1 MAKPLDDSSNSSGKE
16 NSVAESGSPT
26 FAIMGSGGMGGYI
39 GAKLTQA
46 GYEVSFIARG
56 AHLEAMKN
64 NGLKIEGPDEAFV
77 IDPIQATS
85 DPRDI
90 GPVDFVIFCV
100 KLWDTEAAGEQCR
113 DLVGPDTAVL
123 SMQNGVDAEPILSGI
138 LGSQHVMG
146 ATSEIGANIIEPGL
160 VRRFTPFAAI
170 RFGEFDQHR
179 SKRSIQFSE
188 AITAAGLGAEHVDS
202 ISLTIWDK
210 FLWLVGASALNC
222 VTRQPFGPVREDPDT
237 RALLRQ
243 IMEEVMSVANA
254 KGISLTNENIEAR
267 LDYIDNLPGQAKVSM
282 ALDLERG
289 NRLEL
294 PWLSGTAIRMG
305 RELNVPTPA
314 NNVIYAALKHYIMG
328 SA

>member
-1 MAKPLDDSSNSSGKE
+1 M
-16 NSVAESGSPT
+16 AESGSPT

-123 SMQNGVDAEPILSGI
+123 SMQNGVDPEPVLSGI
-138 LGSQHVMG
+138 LGREHVMG
-146 ATSEIGANIIEPGL
+146 AVSEIGANIIEPGF
-160 VRRFTPFAAI
+160 VRRFTPFAII
-170 RFGEFDQHR
+170 RFGEFDQIR
-179 SKRSIQFSE
+179 SARSIQFSE
-188 AITAAGLGAEHVDS
+188 AITAAKFEADYVDS
-202 ISLTIWDK
+202 INLTIWDK

-267 LDYIDNLPGQAKVSM
+267 LDYIDSLPGEAKVSM

-294 PWLSGTAIRMG
+294 PWLSGAVARMG
-305 RELNVPTPA
+305 QELSIPTPA
-314 NNVIYAALKHYIMG
+314 NSVIYAALKHYIMG
-328 SA
+328 SV

>member
-1 MAKPLDDSSNSSGKE
+1 M
-16 NSVAESGSPT
+16 AESDSPT

-39 GAKLTQA
+39 GAKLSQA
-46 GYEVSFIARG
+46 GYRVSFIARG
-56 AHLEAMKN
+56 AHLEAMQN
-64 NGLKIEGPDEAFV
+64 NGLKIEGPDETFV

-113 DLVGPDTAVL
+113 DLVGPNTAVL

-146 ATSEIGANIIEPGL
+146 ATSEIGANIIEPGF
-160 VRRFTPFAAI
+160 VRRFTPFAII
-170 RFGEFDQHR
+170 RFGEFDQIR
-179 SKRSIQFSE
+179 SARSIQFSE

-254 KGISLTNENIEAR
+254 KGIPLTNENIETR
-267 LDYIDNLPGQAKVSM
+267 LDYIDSLPGQAKVSM

-294 PWLSGTAIRMG
+294 PWLSGT
-305 RELNVPTPA
+305 L
-314 NNVIYAALKHYIMG
+314 
-328 SA
+328 

>member
-1 MAKPLDDSSNSSGKE
+1 M
-16 NSVAESGSPT
+16 AESDSPT

-39 GAKLTQA
+39 GAKLSQA
-46 GYEVSFIARG
+46 GYRVSFIARG
-56 AHLEAMKN
+56 AHLEAMQN
-64 NGLKIEGPDEAFV
+64 NGLKIEGPDETFV

-113 DLVGPDTAVL
+113 DLVGPNTAVL

-146 ATSEIGANIIEPGL
+146 ATSEIGANIIEPGF
-160 VRRFTPFAAI
+160 VRRFTPFAII
-170 RFGEFDQHR
+170 RFGEFDQIR
-179 SKRSIQFSE
+179 SARSIQFSE

-254 KGISLTNENIEAR
+254 KGIPLTNENIETR
-267 LDYIDNLPGQAKVSM
+267 LDYIDSLPGQAKVSM

-314 NNVIYAALKHYIMG
+314 NNVIYAALKPYIMG

>member
-1 MAKPLDDSSNSSGKE
+1 M
-16 NSVAESGSPT
+16 AESDSPT

-39 GAKLTQA
+39 GAKLSQA
-46 GYEVSFIARG
+46 GYRVSFIARG
-56 AHLEAMKN
+56 AHLEAMQN
-64 NGLKIEGPDEAFV
+64 NGLKIEGPDETFV

-123 SMQNGVDAEPILSGI
+123 SMQNGVDAEPILSGL

-188 AITAAGLGAEHVDS
+188 AITAAKFEADYVDS
-202 ISLTIWDK
+202 INLTIWDK

-328 SA
+328 SE

>member
-1 MAKPLDDSSNSSGKE
+1 M
-16 NSVAESGSPT
+16 AESGSPT

-123 SMQNGVDAEPILSGI
+123 SMQNGVAAEPILSGI

-188 AITAAGLGAEHVDS
+188 AITAAGLSAEHVDS

-294 PWLSGTAIRMG
+294 PWLSGAAIRMG

-314 NNVIYAALKHYIMG
+314 NNVIYAALKHYITG
-328 SA
+328 SV

>member
-1 MAKPLDDSSNSSGKE
+1 M
-16 NSVAESGSPT
+16 AESDSPT

-39 GAKLTQA
+39 GAKLSQA
-46 GYEVSFIARG
+46 GYQVSFVARG
-56 AHLEAMKN
+56 AHLAAMKK
-64 NGLKIEGPDEAFV
+64 NGLKIEGPGEAFV
-77 IDPIQATS
+77 IDPIRATS
-85 DPRDI
+85 DPKEI

-146 ATSEIGANIIEPGL
+146 ATSEIGANIIEPGF
-160 VRRFTPFAAI
+160 VRRFTPFAII
-170 RFGEFDQHR
+170 RFGEFDQIR
-179 SKRSIQFSE
+179 SARSIQFSE

-254 KGISLTNENIEAR
+254 KGIPLTNENIETR
-267 LDYIDNLPGQAKVSM
+267 LDYIDSLPGQAKVSM

-314 NNVIYAALKHYIMG
+314 NNVIYAALKHYITG
-328 SA
+328 SV

>member
-1 MAKPLDDSSNSSGKE
+1 M
-16 NSVAESGSPT
+16 AESNSPT

-46 GYEVSFIARG
+46 GYKVSFIARG

-77 IDPIQATS
+77 IDPIRATN
-85 DPRDI
+85 DPREI

-123 SMQNGVDAEPILSGI
+123 SMQNGVDPEPILSRI
-138 LGSQHVMG
+138 LGCEHVMG
-146 ATSEIGANIIEPGL
+146 AVSEIGANIIEPGF
-160 VRRFTPFAAI
+160 VRRFTAFAII
-170 RFGEFDQHR
+170 RFGELDQSR
-179 SKRSIQFSE
+179 SARSIQFSE
-188 AITAAGLGAEHVDS
+188 AITAAELEADHVDS
-202 ISLTIWDK
+202 INLTIWDK

-243 IMEEVMSVANA
+243 IMQEVMAVANA
-254 KGISLTNENIEAR
+254 KDIPLTNKNIEAR
-267 LDYIDNLPGQAKVSM
+267 LDYIDSLPGQAKVSM
-282 ALDLERG
+282 AVDLERG
-289 NRLEL
+289 NQLEL
-294 PWLSGTAIRMG
+294 PWLSGAVARMG
-305 RELNVPTPA
+305 QELSIPTPA
-314 NNVIYAALKHYIMG
+314 NNVICAALKHYVMG
-328 SA
+328 SV

>member
-1 MAKPLDDSSNSSGKE
+1 M
-16 NSVAESGSPT
+16 AESNSPT

-46 GYEVSFIARG
+46 GYKVSFIARG

-77 IDPIQATS
+77 IDPIRATN
-85 DPRDI
+85 DPREI

-123 SMQNGVDAEPILSGI
+123 SMQNGVDPEPILSRI
-138 LGSQHVMG
+138 LGCEHVMG
-146 ATSEIGANIIEPGL
+146 AVSEIGANIIEPGF
-160 VRRFTPFAAI
+160 VRRFTSFAII
-170 RFGEFDQHR
+170 RFGELDQSR
-179 SKRSIQFSE
+179 SARSIQFSE
-188 AITAAGLGAEHVDS
+188 AITAAELEADHVDS
-202 ISLTIWDK
+202 INLTIWDK

-243 IMEEVMSVANA
+243 IMQEVMAVANA
-254 KGISLTNENIEAR
+254 KDIPLTNENIEAR
-267 LDYIDNLPGQAKVSM
+267 LDYIDSLPGQAKVSM
-282 ALDLERG
+282 AVDLERG
-289 NRLEL
+289 NQLEL
-294 PWLSGTAIRMG
+294 PWLSGAVARMG
-305 RELNVPTPA
+305 KELGIPTPA
-314 NNVIYAALKHYIMG
+314 NNVICAALKHYVMG
-328 SA
+328 SV

>member
-1 MAKPLDDSSNSSGKE
+1 M
-16 NSVAESGSPT
+16 AESGNPT

-46 GYEVSFIARG
+46 GYQVSFIARG

-64 NGLKIEGPDEAFV
+64 NGLKIEGPDEALV
-77 IDPIQATS
+77 IDPIFATS

-113 DLVGPDTAVL
+113 DLIGPDTAVL
-123 SMQNGVDAEPILSGI
+123 SMQNGVDPEPVLSGI
-138 LGSQHVMG
+138 LGREHVMG
-146 ATSEIGANIIEPGL
+146 AVSEIGANIIEPGF
-160 VRRFTPFAAI
+160 VRRFTPFAII
-170 RFGEFDQHR
+170 RFGEFDQIR
-179 SKRSIQFSE
+179 SARSIQFSE
-188 AITAAGLGAEHVDS
+188 AITAAKFEADYVDS
-202 ISLTIWDK
+202 INLTIWDK

-267 LDYIDNLPGQAKVSM
+267 LDYIDSLPGEAKVSM

-294 PWLSGTAIRMG
+294 PWLSGAVARMG
-305 RELNVPTPA
+305 QELSIPTPA
-314 NNVIYAALKHYIMG
+314 NSVIYAALKHYIMG
-328 SA
+328 SV

>member
-1 MAKPLDDSSNSSGKE
+1 M
-16 NSVAESGSPT
+16 AESDSPT

-39 GAKLTQA
+39 GAKLSQA
-46 GYEVSFIARG
+46 GYRVSFIARG
-56 AHLEAMKN
+56 AHLEAMQN
-64 NGLKIEGPDEAFV
+64 NGLKIEGPDETFV

-146 ATSEIGANIIEPGL
+146 ATSEIGANIIEPGF
-160 VRRFTPFAAI
+160 VRRFTPFAII
-170 RFGEFDQHR
+170 RFGEFDQIR
-179 SKRSIQFSE
+179 SARSIQFSE

-202 ISLTIWDK
+202 INLTIWDK

-243 IMEEVMSVANA
+243 IMEEVMFVANA
-254 KGISLTNENIEAR
+254 KGIPLTNENIETR
-267 LDYIDNLPGQAKVSM
+267 LDYIDSLPGQAKVSM

-314 NNVIYAALKHYIMG
+314 NNVIYAALKPYIMG

>member
-1 MAKPLDDSSNSSGKE
+1 M
-16 NSVAESGSPT
+16 AESDSPT

-39 GAKLTQA
+39 GAKLSQA
-46 GYEVSFIARG
+46 GYRVSFIARG
-56 AHLEAMKN
+56 AHLEAMQN
-64 NGLKIEGPDEAFV
+64 NGLKIEGPDETFV
-77 IDPIQATS
+77 IDPIRATG
-85 DPRDI
+85 DPKDI

-100 KLWDTEAAGEQCR
+100 KLWDTEAAGDQCR
-113 DLVGPDTAVL
+113 YLIGPDTAVL

-146 ATSEIGANIIEPGL
+146 ATSEIGANIIEPGF
-160 VRRFTPFAAI
+160 VRRFTPFAII
-170 RFGEFDQHR
+170 RFGEFDQLR
-179 SKRSIQFSE
+179 STRSIQFSE
-188 AITAAGLGAEHVDS
+188 AITAAGLSAEHVDS

-254 KGISLTNENIEAR
+254 KGISLRNENIEAR

-282 ALDLERG
+282 AVDLERG

-294 PWLSGTAIRMG
+294 PWLSGTVIRMG
-305 RELNVPTPA
+305 KELSIPTPV
-314 NNVIYAALKHYIMG
+314 NCVIYATLKHYITG
-328 SA
+328 SV

>member
-1 MAKPLDDSSNSSGKE
+1 M
-16 NSVAESGSPT
+16 AESGSPT

-188 AITAAGLGAEHVDS
+188 AITAAGLSAEHVDS

-294 PWLSGTAIRMG
+294 PWLSGAAIRMG

-314 NNVIYAALKHYIMG
+314 NNVIYAALKHYITG
-328 SA
+328 SV

>member
-1 MAKPLDDSSNSSGKE
+1 M
-16 NSVAESGSPT
+16 VESGNPT

-46 GYEVSFIARG
+46 GYQVSFIARG

-64 NGLKIEGPDEAFV
+64 NGLKIEGPDEALV
-77 IDPIQATS
+77 IDPIFATS

-113 DLVGPDTAVL
+113 DLIGPDTAVL
-123 SMQNGVDAEPILSGI
+123 SMQNGVDPEPVLSGI
-138 LGSQHVMG
+138 LGREHVMG
-146 ATSEIGANIIEPGL
+146 AVSEIGANIIEPGF
-160 VRRFTPFAAI
+160 VRRFTPFAII
-170 RFGEFDQHR
+170 RFGEFDQIR
-179 SKRSIQFSE
+179 SARSIQFSE

-202 ISLTIWDK
+202 ISLTIWEK

-237 RALLRQ
+237 RALLIQ
-243 IMEEVMSVANA
+243 IMKEVMSVANA

-267 LDYIDNLPGQAKVSM
+267 LDYIDSLPGEAKVSM

-294 PWLSGTAIRMG
+294 PWLSGAVARMG
-305 RELNVPTPA
+305 QELSIPTPA
-314 NNVIYAALKHYIMG
+314 NSVIYAALKHYIMG
-328 SA
+328 SV

>member
-1 MAKPLDDSSNSSGKE
+1 M
-16 NSVAESGSPT
+16 AESDNPT

-39 GAKLTQA
+39 GAKLSHA
-46 GYEVSFIARG
+46 GYQVSFVARG
-56 AHLEAMKN
+56 AHLAAMKK
-64 NGLKIEGPDEAFV
+64 NGLKIEEPEAAFV
-77 IDPIQATS
+77 IDPIRATS
-85 DPRDI
+85 DPKEI
-90 GPVDFVIFCV
+90 GPVDFVLFCV
-100 KLWDTEAAGEQCR
+100 KLWDTEAAGERCR

-146 ATSEIGANIIEPGL
+146 ATSEIGANIIELGL

-188 AITAAGLGAEHVDS
+188 AITAAGLSAEHVDS

-237 RALLRQ
+237 RTLLIQ
-243 IMEEVMSVANA
+243 IMKEVMSVANA
-254 KGISLTNENIEAR
+254 KGIPLTNENIEAR

-294 PWLSGTAIRMG
+294 PWLSGTVIRMG

-314 NNVIYAALKHYIMG
+314 NNVIYAALKPYIMG

>member
-1 MAKPLDDSSNSSGKE
+1 M
-16 NSVAESGSPT
+16 AESGSPT

-64 NGLKIEGPDEAFV
+64 NGLKIEEPEAAFV

-113 DLVGPDTAVL
+113 DLVGPNTAVL

-146 ATSEIGANIIEPGL
+146 ATSEIGANIIEPGF
-160 VRRFTPFAAI
+160 VRRFTPFAII
-170 RFGEFDQHR
+170 RFGEFDQIR
-179 SKRSIQFSE
+179 SARSIQFSE

-222 VTRQPFGPVREDPDT
+222 VTRLPFGPVREDPDT

-254 KGISLTNENIEAR
+254 KGIPLTNENIETR
-267 LDYIDNLPGQAKVSM
+267 LDYIDSLPGQAKVSM

-294 PWLSGTAIRMG
+294 PWLSGTVIRMG
-305 RELNVPTPA
+305 KELSIPTPV
-314 NNVIYAALKHYIMG
+314 NCVIYAALKHYIRG

>member
-1 MAKPLDDSSNSSGKE
+1 M
-16 NSVAESGSPT
+16 AESDSPT

-39 GAKLTQA
+39 GAKLSQA
-46 GYEVSFIARG
+46 GYRVSFIARG
-56 AHLEAMKN
+56 AHLEAMQN
-64 NGLKIEGPDEAFV
+64 NGLKIEGPDETFV

-100 KLWDTEAAGEQCR
+100 KLWDTEFAGEQCR
-113 DLVGPDTAVL
+113 DLLGPNTAVL

-146 ATSEIGANIIEPGL
+146 ATSEIGANIIEPGF
-160 VRRFTPFAAI
+160 VRRFTPFAII
-170 RFGEFDQHR
+170 RFGEFDQIR
-179 SKRSIQFSE
+179 SARSIQFSE

-243 IMEEVMSVANA
+243 IMEEVMFVANA
-254 KGISLTNENIEAR
+254 KGIPLTNENIETR
-267 LDYIDNLPGQAKVSM
+267 LDYIDSLPGQAKVSM

-314 NNVIYAALKHYIMG
+314 NNVIYAALKPYIMG

>member
-1 MAKPLDDSSNSSGKE
+1 MT
-16 NSVAESGSPT
+16 ESDSPT

-39 GAKLTQA
+39 GARLSQA
-46 GYEVSFIARG
+46 GYRVSFIARG
-56 AHLEAMKN
+56 AHLEAMQN
-64 NGLKIEGPDEAFV
+64 NGLTIEGPDETFV
-77 IDPIQATS
+77 VDPIRATG
-85 DPRDI
+85 DPKDI

-100 KLWDTEAAGEQCR
+100 KLWDTEAAGDQCR
-113 DLVGPDTAVL
+113 DLIGPDTAVL

-138 LGSQHVMG
+138 LGSQHIMG
-146 ATSEIGANIIEPGL
+146 ATSEIGANIIEPGF
-160 VRRFTPFAAI
+160 VRRFTPFAII
-170 RFGEFDQHR
+170 RFGEFDQLR
-179 SKRSIQFSE
+179 STRSIQFSE

-254 KGISLTNENIEAR
+254 KGISLSNENIETR
-267 LDYIDNLPGQAKVSM
+267 LDYIDSLPGQAKVSM

-294 PWLSGTAIRMG
+294 PWLSGAVVRMG
-305 RELNVPTPA
+305 QELSVSTPA
-314 NNVIYAALKHYIMG
+314 NHVICAALKHYVNG
-328 SA
+328 NV

>member
-1 MAKPLDDSSNSSGKE
+1 MVERG
-16 NSVAESGSPT
+16 GPT

-39 GAKLTQA
+39 GAKLSQA
-46 GYEVSFIARG
+46 GYRVSFIARG
-56 AHLEAMKN
+56 AHLEAMQN
-64 NGLKIEGPDEAFV
+64 NGLKIEEPDETFV
-77 IDPIQATS
+77 IDPIRATG
-85 DPRDI
+85 DPKDI

-100 KLWDTEAAGEQCR
+100 KLWDTEAAGDQCR
-113 DLVGPDTAVL
+113 DLIGPDTAVL

-138 LGSQHVMG
+138 LGSQHIMG
-146 ATSEIGANIIEPGL
+146 ATSEIGANIIEPGF
-160 VRRFTPFAAI
+160 VRRFTPFAII
-170 RFGEFDQHR
+170 RFGEFDQLR
-179 SKRSIQFSE
+179 STRSIQFSE

-254 KGISLTNENIEAR
+254 KGIPLTNENIETR
-267 LDYIDNLPGQAKVSM
+267 LDYIDSLPGQAKVSM

-294 PWLSGTAIRMG
+294 PWLSGAVVRMG
-305 RELNVPTPA
+305 QELSVPTPA
-314 NNVIYAALKHYIMG
+314 NHVIRAALKHYIAG
-328 SA
+328 SV

>member
-1 MAKPLDDSSNSSGKE
+1 MT
-16 NSVAESGSPT
+16 ESDSPT

-39 GAKLTQA
+39 GAKLSQA
-46 GYEVSFIARG
+46 GYRVSFIARG
-56 AHLEAMKN
+56 AHLEAMQN
-64 NGLKIEGPDEAFV
+64 NGLKIEGPDETFV
-77 IDPIQATS
+77 IDPIRATS
-85 DPRDI
+85 DPKDI

-100 KLWDTEAAGEQCR
+100 KLWDTEAAGDQCR
-113 DLVGPDTAVL
+113 DLIGPDTAVL

-146 ATSEIGANIIEPGL
+146 ATSEIGANIIEPGF
-160 VRRFTPFAAI
+160 VRRFTPFAII
-170 RFGEFDQHR
+170 RFGEFDQRR
-179 SKRSIQFSE
+179 SARSIRLSE
-188 AITAAGLGAEHVDS
+188 AITAAGLGAEHVDN

-222 VTRQPFGPVREDPDT
+222 ATRQPFGPVREDPDT

-254 KGISLTNENIEAR
+254 KGIPLTNENIETR
-267 LDYIDNLPGQAKVSM
+267 LDYIDSLPGQAKVSM

-294 PWLSGTAIRMG
+294 PWLSGAVVRMG
-305 RELNVPTPA
+305 QELSVPTPA
-314 NNVIYAALKHYIMG
+314 NQVICAALKHYING
-328 SA
+328 NV

>member
-1 MAKPLDDSSNSSGKE
+1 M
-16 NSVAESGSPT
+16 AESGSPT

-39 GAKLTQA
+39 GAKLARA
-46 GYEVSFIARG
+46 GYQVSFIARG
-56 AHLEAMKN
+56 AHLEAMNN

-77 IDPIQATS
+77 IDPIRATS
-85 DPRDI
+85 DPKDI

-113 DLVGPDTAVL
+113 DLVGPNTAVL

-138 LGSQHVMG
+138 LDSEHVMG
-146 ATSEIGANIIEPGL
+146 ATSEIGANIIEPGF
-160 VRRFTPFAAI
+160 VRRFTSFATI
-170 RFGEFDQHR
+170 RFGEFDQIR
-179 SKRSIQFSE
+179 SVRSIQFYE
-188 AITAAGLGAEHVDS
+188 AITAAGLGAEHVEN

-243 IMEEVMSVANA
+243 LMEEVMSVANA
-254 KGISLTNENIEAR
+254 KGISLTNKNIEVR
-267 LDYIDNLPGQAKVSM
+267 LDYIDSLPGQAKVSM
-282 ALDLERG
+282 AVDLERG

-294 PWLSGTAIRMG
+294 PWLSGTVVRMG
-305 RELNVPTPA
+305 QELSVPTPA
-314 NNVIYAALKHYIMG
+314 NNVIYAALKHYISG
-328 SA
+328 SV

>member
-1 MAKPLDDSSNSSGKE
+1 M
-16 NSVAESGSPT
+16 VESGNPT

-46 GYEVSFIARG
+46 GYQVSFIARG

-64 NGLKIEGPDEAFV
+64 NGLKIEGPDEALV
-77 IDPIQATS
+77 IDPIFATS

-113 DLVGPDTAVL
+113 DLIGPDTAVL
-123 SMQNGVDAEPILSGI
+123 SMQNGVDPEPVLSGI
-138 LGSQHVMG
+138 LGREHVMG
-146 ATSEIGANIIEPGL
+146 AVSEIGANIIEPGF
-160 VRRFTPFAAI
+160 VRRFTPFAII
-170 RFGEFDQHR
+170 RFGEFDQIR
-179 SKRSIQFSE
+179 SARSIQFSE
-188 AITAAGLGAEHVDS
+188 AITAAKFEADYVDS
-202 ISLTIWDK
+202 INLTIWDK

-267 LDYIDNLPGQAKVSM
+267 LDYIDSLPGEAKVSM

-294 PWLSGTAIRMG
+294 PWLSGAVARMG
-305 RELNVPTPA
+305 QELSIPTPA
-314 NNVIYAALKHYIMG
+314 NSVIYAALKHYIMG
-328 SA
+328 SV

>member
-1 MAKPLDDSSNSSGKE
+1 M
-16 NSVAESGSPT
+16 AESDNPT

-39 GAKLTQA
+39 GAKLSHA
-46 GYEVSFIARG
+46 GYQVSFVARG
-56 AHLEAMKN
+56 AHLAAMKK
-64 NGLKIEGPDEAFV
+64 NGLKIEEPEAAFV

-85 DPRDI
+85 APRDI
-90 GPVDFVIFCV
+90 DPVDFVIFCV

-113 DLVGPDTAVL
+113 DLVGPNTAVL
-123 SMQNGVDAEPILSGI
+123 SMQNGVDAEPTLNNI
-138 LGSQHVMG
+138 LGPEHVMG
-146 ATSEIGANIIEPGL
+146 ATSEIGANIIEPGF
-160 VRRFTPFAAI
+160 VRRFTPFAII
-170 RFGEFDQHR
+170 RFGEFDQIR

-202 ISLTIWDK
+202 ISLTIWEK

-237 RALLRQ
+237 RALLIQ
-243 IMEEVMSVANA
+243 IMKEVMSVANA
-254 KGISLTNENIEAR
+254 KGIPLTNENIETR
-267 LDYIDNLPGQAKVSM
+267 LDYIDSLPGQAKVSM

-294 PWLSGTAIRMG
+294 PWLSGTVIRMG
-305 RELNVPTPA
+305 KELSIPTPV
-314 NNVIYAALKHYIMG
+314 NCVIYATLKHYIMG